1 MRDRDHLLSTARQ
14 WNGEPLGRRLRQNPS
29 LIFDVDREIH
39 ELKHRECPPVPLLGH
54 HALLGTLNRYNA
66 TYDPTK
72 DIDGL
77 CLAIDR
83 ATKGDRFHQI
93 ERDLA
98 GLAIEAIQVQKP
110 YIYEGIIR

>member
-1 MRDRDHLLSTARQ
+1 MRDRDHLLNTEKQ
-14 WNGEPLGRRLRQNPS
+14 WTSERFAALLRRHQS

-54 HALLGTLNRYNA
+54 FALQGAFNRYHA

-77 CLAIDR
+77 CLAIDQ

-93 ERDLA
+93 ERDQA
-98 GLAIEAIQVQKP
+98 GLTIEAIQIQKP